1 MRSKDLRASYADA
14 NRKSY
19 DTAVNIGSQHFLKP
33 SGQLVDV
40 RGIQKARNIPRDG
53 RIAAC
58 GSFFTV
64 VGCDG
69 AVRLYDTEASI
80 GIAFRFCFCFCFVQ
94 LKSCEMT
101 QLREGE

>member
-1 MRSKDLRASYADA
+1 MRSQDLRASYADA
-14 NRKSY
+14 HRKSY
-19 DTAVNIGSQHFLKP
+19 DTAANIGSQNLLKP
-33 SGQLVDV
+33 TGQLVDV
-40 RGIQKARNIPRDG
+40 KSIQKARNIPRDG

-80 GIAFRFCFCFCFVQ
+80 GIAFRFCFCFVQ
-94 LKSCEMT
+94 VENVRKLN
-101 QLREGE
+101 